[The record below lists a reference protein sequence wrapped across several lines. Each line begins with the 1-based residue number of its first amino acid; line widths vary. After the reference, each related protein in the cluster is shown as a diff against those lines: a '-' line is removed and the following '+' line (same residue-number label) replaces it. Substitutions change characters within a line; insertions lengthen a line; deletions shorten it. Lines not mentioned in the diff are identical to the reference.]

1 MNCEV
6 IMSNENKIRDAA
18 NAVKGIVEAVPIYQ
32 DALQPAAREIGTTLQ
47 TIAKAIHIAILP
59 LRLAVW
65 GYDQIEEWLLPRL
78 AEKLRHCPEERITTP
93 NAIVAGPALE
103 ALRFAGQEPTL
114 RELYANL
121 LATSID
127 ADKAQEV
134 HPSFVDIIRQL
145 TPDEALLFKFISET
159 FEGAFPVPTI
169 SARVIVHSQDGKSF
183 WHDIRNYSRLI
194 DDAGCKFP
202 QLIPGYL
209 DNLCRLGL
217 LSNLPLS
224 AATEYLGVP
233 QDQLYEML
241 ENSPKVL
248 GEWLPSGTKINKT
261 ITHFNRNV
269 IQLTGLGRQFNSAC
283 ITGSFI
289 RRSPAGGTTWRLEL
303 KVPQS

>member
-1 MNCEV
+1 MTDEY
-6 IMSNENKIRDAA
+6 KIRDAA
-18 NAVKGIVEAVPIYQ
+18 DAVKGIVAAVPIYQ
-32 DALQPAAREIGTTLQ
+32 DALQPAAREIGTALQ

-59 LRLAVW
+59 LKLAVL

-93 NAIVAGPALE
+93 SAIVAGPALE

-127 ADKAQEV
+127 ADKAQEA

-145 TPDEALLFKFISET
+145 TPDEALLFKFISEI
-159 FEGAFPVPTI
+159 FEGFFPVPTI
-169 SARVIVHSQDGKSF
+169 SGRVIVHSQDHKSF
-183 WHDIRNYSRLI
+183 WHDIRNYSLLI
-194 DDAGCKFP
+194 DDAGCKYP

-217 LSNLPLS
+217 LENLPVS

-233 QDQLYEML
+233 QDQLYEKL
-241 ENSPKVL
+241 EKSPKVL
-248 GEWLPSGTKINKT
+248 SEWLPSGSKIKRT
-261 ITHFNRNV
+261 ITYFKRNV
-269 IQLTGLGRQFNSAC
+269 VQLTGLGRQFHSAC
-283 ITGSFI
+283 ITGSFLS
-289 RRSPAGGTTWRLEL
+289 RSTDGSTTWRFEV